1 MPRTKGSKQMDA
13 NRLDTTAIDPIIG
26 IDCLVYG
33 TPDMAMAKRIYENWG
48 LRLRAETDARLDFS
62 CGNGGEMIV
71 HHEDAPG
78 LPPRFKDG
86 SNFREVLWGVSSAEA
101 LRKIGAE
108 LARDR
113 EVREDA
119 EGTLHSVDAAGV
131 NIGFRVSRCR
141 NEKPEEEP
149 IYNTVGN
156 YRRIDRRATIHEHAR
171 PWRMGHVGF
180 RVDDTLALERF
191 YVERLGFWLS
201 DRYAEGGASF
211 LRCSRVNDH
220 HNLFLS
226 ASPTGD
232 TMFHHVAFEV
242 RDIHEVFGG
251 GLAFSKAGW
260 ETQVG
265 PGRHPVS
272 SAYFW
277 YFKNP
282 LGGAIEYFSDTDIA
296 TDAWQPVD
304 FSEPKFSEWHLVDG
318 IKAPQGPAMR
328 SSIDNAR
335 ERNRKLAGG
344 RT

>member
-1 MPRTKGSKQMDA
+1 
-13 NRLDTTAIDPIIG
+13 
-26 IDCLVYG
+26 
-33 TPDMAMAKRIYENWG
+33 MAMAKRIYENWG
-48 LRLRAETDARLDFS
+48 LFLREETDTRLEFT
-62 CGNGGEMIV
+62 CGNESEIIV
-71 HHEDAPG
+71 CHEDSPG

-86 SNFREVLWGVSSAEA
+86 SNFREVIWGVSSTDK
-101 LRKIGAE
+101 LRAIGAE

-119 EGTLHSVDAAGV
+119 DGTLHSVDNSGV
-131 NIGFRVSRCR
+131 NFGFRLTRCSE
-141 NEKPEEEP
+141 NKPAEDP

-156 YRRIDRRATIHEHAR
+156 YRRIDRRATIHRHAQ

-180 RVDDTLALERF
+180 RVDDTRAAERF
-191 YVERLGFWLS
+191 YVDRLGFWLS

-226 ASPTGD
+226 ASPTGI

-251 GLAFSKAGW
+251 GLAFSNEGW

-272 SAYFW
+272 SSYFW

-296 TDAWQPVD
+296 TEAWEPVD
-304 FSEPKFSEWHLVDG
+304 YAEPKFSEWHLVDG
-318 IKAPQGPAMR
+318 IKIPPKSMAP
-328 SSIDNAR
+328 SSLDIAR
-335 ERNRKLAGG
+335 ARNLKA
-344 RT
+344 